1 MPRVSFFFF
10 FSRDSPNEF
19 EKFQERER
27 EGNAFLL
34 NGGNGGMEL
43 RRDEKQ
49 EL

>member
-1 MPRVSFFFF
+1 MPRVSFFFSF
-10 FSRDSPNEF
+10 PAIHQTNLKNFKR
-19 EKFQERER
+19 KKG
-27 EGNAFLL
+27 GNAFLL